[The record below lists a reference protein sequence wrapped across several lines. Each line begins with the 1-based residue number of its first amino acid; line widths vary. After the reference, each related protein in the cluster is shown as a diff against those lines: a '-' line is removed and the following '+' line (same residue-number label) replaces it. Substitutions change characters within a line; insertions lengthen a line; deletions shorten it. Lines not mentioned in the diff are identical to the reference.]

1 MHHKFFMRAVPWRPL
16 AWSVLGALA
25 LGGCATHGGA
35 PLRFKPL
42 ELHIAH
48 LNDHHSQLDPLPDTE
63 LNLDGVPTRV
73 ELGGMARQAAVF
85 KALAGTPNLLKL
97 HAGDA
102 ITGKLYFTGAQYSLY
117 HTAFQG
123 EADARLMN
131 HICFDAFVPG
141 NHEFDDGDAAL
152 QGLLEALAAPANGG
166 GNACQTAAV
175 AANIVPQ
182 AGTALA
188 PSGGTP
194 YLQPYTVKTIGG
206 VDVGIVGLSPGNK
219 ITQSSR
225 PLPSTRFLDA
235 TAAAQQAID
244 ALKARG
250 IRHIVLLSHLGYPAD
265 RALAAQLSD
274 VDVVIDGDSHS
285 LLGDF
290 SAVGLPTR
298 SGDYPTVVKNKSGET
313 VCIGQAWEY
322 AKAYGLM
329 HVRFDDQG
337 AVAQCSGQAR
347 LVIGD
352 DFRRQDS
359 AGVWQPLDDA
369 ARDALR
375 QRLEPVP
382 AVHVVAP
389 DAAAAHTLSA
399 YTAQVAAQKAATIGH
414 ATEALCLVRVPGE
427 RTNRS
432 GGVAGCEAA
441 HTLDRGSDVA
451 QVVAEAFLRA
461 SPRAD
466 VALQN
471 AGGVRTPIAAGPI
484 SMNTAFTL
492 LPFNNVLV
500 EMELTGAQLV
510 AALEDAVAH
519 HLDQGQSSGAHP
531 YAAGLRWHLDMRQA
545 QGQRFSH
552 VQVKDKIT
560 GAWAAIDPARRY
572 VLVTNDFIAAG
583 RDGYATLGQLYQ
595 RGAYVNT
602 YRFYTQSLADH
613 VQAQGTLTRPAAGDY
628 SHQQVI
634 DPDGVA
640 LPPGQ

>member
-1 MHHKFFMRAVPWRPL
+1 MRNKIFRRAVPWRLL
-16 AWSVLGALA
+16 AGSVLGALV
-25 LGGCATHGGA
+25 LGGCATHSSA
-35 PLRFKPL
+35 PPRFKPL

-48 LNDHHSQLDPLPDTE
+48 LNDHHSQLEPLPHTE
-63 LNLDGVPTRV
+63 LKLDGVPTQV

-85 KALAGTPNLLKL
+85 KALAGTPNLLRL

-102 ITGKLYFTGAQYSLY
+102 ITGKLYFSGAQYSLY
-117 HTAFQG
+117 HTAFKG

-131 HICFDAFVPG
+131 HLCFDAFVPG

-152 QGLLEALAAPANGG
+152 QGFLQALAAPANGG
-166 GNACQTAAV
+166 GHDCQTATV

-188 PSGGTP
+188 PNGDVP
-194 YLQPYTVKTIGG
+194 HLQPYTVKTIDG
-206 VDVGIVGLSPGNK
+206 VDVGIIGLLPGSK
-219 ITQSSR
+219 IAQSSR
-225 PLPSTRFLDA
+225 PLPSTQFLDA

-265 RALAAQLSD
+265 RALAAQLTD
-274 VDVVIDGDSHS
+274 VDVVIGGDSHS

-290 SAVGLPTR
+290 SAVGLPAT
-298 SGDYPTVVKNKSGET
+298 SGDYPTLVKNKSGET

-329 HVRFDDQG
+329 RVQFDAQG

-359 AGVWQPLDDA
+359 TGVWQPLDDT
-369 ARDALR
+369 AREALR
-375 QRLEPVP
+375 QRLESVP

-389 DAAAAHTLSA
+389 DTAAAHALSA
-399 YTAQVAAQKAATIGH
+399 YTAQVEAQKSATIGH

-427 RTNRS
+427 GTNRS

-441 HTLDRGSDVA
+441 HTLARGSDVA
-451 QVVAEAFLRA
+451 QVVAAAFLRA

-471 AGGVRTPIAAGPI
+471 AGGVRAPIAAGPI
-484 SMNTAFTL
+484 SMNTASTL

-500 EMELTGAQLV
+500 ELELSGAQLV
-510 AALEDAVAH
+510 ATLEDAVAH

-531 YAAGLRWHLDMRQA
+531 YAAGLRWHLDLRQA
-545 QGQRFSH
+545 RGQRFSC
-552 VQVKDKIT
+552 VQVKDKAT
-560 GAWAAIDPARRY
+560 GSWAAIDPARRY

-583 RDGYATLGQLYQ
+583 KDGYATLGQLYQ

-602 YRFYTQSLADH
+602 YRFYTQSLVDH

-634 DPDGVA
+634 GPDGVA
-640 LPPGQ
+640 LR